1 MGSEPS
7 ELSVSEIP
15 LRWRIADSA
24 DPADPQIHQEISR
37 AD

>member
-1 MGSEPS
+1 MEYQPS
-7 ELSVSEIP
+7 ELSVSEIVR
-15 LRWRIADSA
+15 RWRTADSA